1 MADRN
6 TDEPEISVSPTRLVR
21 AGLYFYAVVMV
32 VALVWRVGFYGEPIL
47 FASAFDESAGV
58 NLLVD
63 LGLGF
68 AVGGGLV
75 AVSFFAVERTRW
87 GGELAAELA
96 SALGPIGV
104 PNAVL
109 LAFASGLAE
118 EMFFR
123 GALQPRVG
131 LVAASLLFALVH
143 FLPRRTL
150 WPWTVF
156 ALIAGL
162 LFGGL
167 FQWTGNLIAPFT
179 AHILV
184 NAVNLPFLERRFG
197 RAAREP

>member
-6 TDEPEISVSPTRLVR
+6 TDEPEISVSPTRVVR
-21 AGLYFYAVVMV
+21 AGLSFYAVMMA
-32 VALVWRVGFYGEPIL
+32 VALVWRMGFYGEPIL
-47 FASAFDESAGV
+47 FVSTFDESAGV

-63 LGLGF
+63 LGLGLG
-68 AVGGGLV
+68 AGGGLV
-75 AVSFFAVERTRW
+75 AVSFFAVDRTRW
-87 GGELAAELA
+87 GREMAVELA

-109 LAFASGLAE
+109 LAFASGMAE

-131 LVAASLLFALVH
+131 LVAASLLFALLH
-143 FLPRRTL
+143 FLPRRAL

-156 ALIAGL
+156 ALAAGL

-167 FQWTGNLIAPFT
+167 FQWTGNLIAPVT
-179 AHILV
+179 AHIVV
-184 NAVNLPFLERRFG
+184 NAVNLPVLERRFG
-197 RAAREP
+197 QAAREP